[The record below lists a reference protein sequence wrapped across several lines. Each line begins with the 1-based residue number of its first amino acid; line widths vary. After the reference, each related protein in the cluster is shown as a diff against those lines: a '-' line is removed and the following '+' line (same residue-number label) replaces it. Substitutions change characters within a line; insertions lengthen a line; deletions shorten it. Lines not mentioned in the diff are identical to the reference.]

1 MISKG
6 KKGQKQAIYQESY
19 NLMGVPMYFLCNKSF
34 EISAL
39 DWTPGALPSPCI
51 SF

>member
-19 NLMGVPMYFLCNKSF
+19 NLMGVPHPLIHFDPKKGRLRPK
-34 EISAL
+34 IA
-39 DWTPGALPSPCI
+39 
-51 SF
+51 